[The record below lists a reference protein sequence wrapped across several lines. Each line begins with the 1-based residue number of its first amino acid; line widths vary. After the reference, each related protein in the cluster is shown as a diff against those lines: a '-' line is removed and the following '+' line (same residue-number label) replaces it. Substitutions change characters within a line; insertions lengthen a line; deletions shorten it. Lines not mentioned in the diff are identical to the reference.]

1 MMQRRHAWGRWT
13 AGILLAAAAHA
24 APLMPEAER
33 LQLADGLYA
42 REMYAP
48 AAAEYEGF
56 LLDHPGSA
64 QTAAAVY
71 RLGESYR
78 ALGRTAD
85 ADKQFMRAAQESP
98 DSEFGQRA
106 AFRRADIYLEGG
118 KPEIAASMY
127 RALLDRKPIPE
138 IAAAACF
145 FLADA
150 LAQTN
155 QREQALEA
163 LGRIRVE
170 FKDSTYYAYALLKL
184 GELGTAPGATPGDEV
199 LALLQEALDHA
210 PTDRVA
216 AEARFQLA
224 AALDARSEY
233 SRSTAQYAQLL
244 EKHPQD
250 ARAPLAR
257 LRGAWAAHNAGL
269 HADALRMVDAAL
281 AGTPDA
287 EREDWLY
294 LKANC
299 ERQLVRHEDALKTY
313 EAQLAQ
319 FPRGRLASAAQYEKA
334 LTLYRMGRYADAA
347 EFARDLP
354 QSAANRKDV
363 YWLLAESFAAL
374 KRDDDAI
381 QYYRLIA
388 TEFPR
393 SDIAADATYRL
404 AFKLQS
410 RGNALEAA
418 RFFRQ
423 LAADSPTNRLAPQA
437 LFAAGM
443 CLAQARQDADAVQSW
458 TQLTDQY
465 ADSSFVEEALYRKGL
480 SEVRLERREDALKT
494 LQALLTRSP
503 QSTFAA
509 DAHFWRGVML
519 RDGGNAND
527 AERELQACLKAKP
540 GTDLERECRFH
551 LTLLL
556 HQRGAYPEAAEQLY
570 PLLTGPM
577 RERLTPSLLQWLAE
591 YECAQNRPGRG
602 AEAAEALV
610 AVSTNAVGR
619 QTGYALLGR
628 ARAAEHRVADAVRAL
643 EQALAETARTP
654 FTAEAALRL
663 GGLML
668 QRDDADAA
676 TRYFEQAAAAT
687 DDTQGGLRAH
697 AYAGLGR
704 AAKARGDHEA
714 AARFF
719 MSVAVLY
726 DDAELVPESLC
737 EAALA
742 FQQLGRTADA
752 RQAADELRARH
763 PTSPWVERLPVF
775 AAEPP
780 PPVEETPHE

>member
-1 MMQRRHAWGRWT
+1 MMQRRHSWGFLA
-13 AGILLAAAAHA
+13 AGLLLAAAAHGA
-24 APLMPEAER
+24 TLMPEAER

-42 REMYAP
+42 REMHAL

-56 LLDHPGSA
+56 LRDHPGSA

-85 ADKQFMRAAQESP
+85 ADKQFTRAAEEFP

-106 AFRRADIYLEGG
+106 AFRRADIYLEDG
-118 KPEIAASMY
+118 KPEIAAAMY

-150 LAQTN
+150 LARTN

-163 LGRIRVE
+163 LERIRRD
-170 FKDSTYYAYALLKL
+170 FRDSTYYAYALLKL
-184 GELGTAPGATPGDEV
+184 GELGTAPGAAPGDDV

-210 PTDRVA
+210 PTERVA

-224 AALDARSEY
+224 AALDARGEF

-244 EKHPQD
+244 EKYPQD
-250 ARAPLAR
+250 VRAPLAR

-269 HADALRMVDAAL
+269 HADALRMVDAAM
-281 AGTPDA
+281 ASTPEA

-319 FPRGRLASAAQYEKA
+319 FPRGRLAPAAQYEKA
-334 LTLYRMGRYADAA
+334 LTLYRMGRYAEAA
-347 EFARDLP
+347 QFARDLP
-354 QSAANRKDV
+354 QTATNRKDV
-363 YWLLAESFAAL
+363 YWLLAESFTAL

-404 AFKLQS
+404 AFKLQG
-410 RGNALEAA
+410 RGDALEAA

-423 LAADSPTNRLAPQA
+423 LATDAPTNRLAPQA

-443 CLAQARQDADAVQSW
+443 CLAQEHQDAEAVQCW
-458 TQLTDQY
+458 AQLTDQY
-465 ADSSFVEEALYRKGL
+465 ADSPLMEEALYRKGL

-494 LQALLTRSP
+494 LQALLTRNP
-503 QSTFAA
+503 GSTFAA
-509 DAHFWRGVML
+509 DAHFWRGVLL
-519 RDGGNAND
+519 REGSNVAD
-527 AERELQACLKAKP
+527 AERELQACLLAKP
-540 GTDLERECRFH
+540 GAELERECRFH

-556 HQRGAYPEAAEQLY
+556 HQRGAYAEASEQLY
-570 PLLTGPM
+570 PLLAGPM
-577 RERLTPSLLQWLAE
+577 RSRLTPSLLQWLAE
-591 YECAQNRPGRG
+591 YECAEGRPARG

-628 ARAAEHRVADAVRAL
+628 ARAAEHRDADAVHAL
-643 EQALAETARTP
+643 EQALAESARTP

-663 GGLML
+663 GGLTL
-668 QRDDADAA
+668 QRNDAEAA
-676 TRYFEQAAAAT
+676 ARYFEQAAAAT

-714 AARFF
+714 AARYF

-742 FQQLGRTADA
+742 FQQLGRAA
-752 RQAADELRARH
+752 EGRQAAAELRTRY
-763 PTSPWVERLPVF
+763 PSSPWVARLPAF

-780 PPVEETPHE
+780 PEEGTPHE